1 MKISRSTVWTFK
13 GKFFV
18 WETAAGRWMSTT
30 NSSIH
35 YEIPSKQKDMVV
47 KILGEADQVQHS
59 NTHLPDAADKLN
71 SLMLLLLL
79 NWMEKWYLWAWH
91 QQEWFT
97 FCLLPLLCS
106 LPVFCSWDTSH
117 AYKSALSALCHLYTC
132 VFTAC
137 PLTAFSSS

>member
-1 MKISRSTVWTFK
+1 
-13 GKFFV
+13 
-18 WETAAGRWMSTT
+18 MSTT

-35 YEIPSKQKDMVV
+35 YEIPSKQKDVVV

-79 NWMEKWYLWAWH
+79 NWMEKWYCEHDTNESGLLFVYFHFSAA
-91 QQEWFT
+91 
-97 FCLLPLLCS
+97 CLSFVHETYHMLKNL
-106 LPVFCSWDTSH
+106 H
-117 AYKSALSALCHLYTC
+117 SALCHLYTC